1 MPSSSQPSVR
11 NDEDEEELNSLSS
24 ASAADSHIES
34 APPEPTEK
42 IMKYDYEQRT
52 IKMGEFKLVKFKN
65 GVSPARENLVLSLEK
80 SKDGANQPLYFILR
94 NEVTKIKV
102 YEAFFLNNTQ
112 MEHFM
117 EREENWKLKV
127 IRYKKDKEEK
137 GKSELEM
144 VKLQFESAEQAK
156 EFERIVLEWQAKSE

>member
-1 MPSSSQPSVR
+1 
-11 NDEDEEELNSLSS
+11 
-24 ASAADSHIES
+24 
-34 APPEPTEK
+34 
-42 IMKYDYEQRT
+42 
-52 IKMGEFKLVKFKN
+52 MGEFKLVKFKN
-65 GVSPARENLVLSLEK
+65 GVNPARENLVLSLEK

-94 NEVTKIKV
+94 NEATKIKV

-117 EREENWKLKV
+117 ERQENWKLKL

-137 GKSELEM
+137 GKTELEM

-156 EFERIVLEWQAKSE
+156 EFEKIVLEWQAKSE